1 MNYEVERIKELCRKR
16 GWSQYRLAKEMGE
29 SNGRINTML
38 KGKSVPSSSTLRRVC
53 SAFNITMSAFYAE
66 DGIPATLTED
76 QNSVLQNYTLLDSYH
91 RALAAAY
98 IKGLSDG
105 SCGIG
110 DLDQEGGKEA
120 KH

>member
-66 DGIPATLTED
+66 DGIPATPTTGPWQPPISKGWRMGPAGMGIWRAEK
-76 QNSVLQNYTLLDSYH
+76 SVEL
-91 RALAAAY
+91 
-98 IKGLSDG
+98 
-105 SCGIG
+105 
-110 DLDQEGGKEA
+110 EA
-120 KH
+120 GCFSG

>member
-1 MNYEVERIKELCRKR
+1 MNYEVERIKELCRER

-76 QNSVLQNYTLLDSYH
+76 QSSVLQNYTLLDSYH

-98 IKGLSDG
+98 IKGLADG
-105 SCGIG
+105 SCGDG